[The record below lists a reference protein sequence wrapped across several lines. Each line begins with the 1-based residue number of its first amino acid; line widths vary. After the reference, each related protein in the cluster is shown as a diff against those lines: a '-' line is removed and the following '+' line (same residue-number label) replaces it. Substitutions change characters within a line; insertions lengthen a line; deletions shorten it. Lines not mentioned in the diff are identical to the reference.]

1 MDKFLRIIEKL
12 EYHQRLI
19 LQMLPANANSFNRFI
34 LENDLT
40 ENEVKQLKE
49 MCEEM
54 NMKMEEE
61 KADHFVF
68 FSPLYYDFQHK
79 LHTIKPSLK
88 VEEVIQAC
96 LNQGLYMNLMSV
108 LKRNLD

>member
-1 MDKFLRIIEKL
+1 
-12 EYHQRLI
+12 
-19 LQMLPANANSFNRFI
+19 ML
-34 LENDLT
+34 
-40 ENEVKQLKE
+40 
-49 MCEEM
+49 
-54 NMKMEEE
+54 
-61 KADHFVF
+61 F